1 MNIVVCFP
9 LLCRV
14 CSGEET
20 MLLWVNLHLYLRS
33 SVLVMPVIRL
43 QDSIQ
48 KELGAKVILLGSLS

>member
-1 MNIVVCFP
+1 
-9 LLCRV
+9 
-14 CSGEET
+14 